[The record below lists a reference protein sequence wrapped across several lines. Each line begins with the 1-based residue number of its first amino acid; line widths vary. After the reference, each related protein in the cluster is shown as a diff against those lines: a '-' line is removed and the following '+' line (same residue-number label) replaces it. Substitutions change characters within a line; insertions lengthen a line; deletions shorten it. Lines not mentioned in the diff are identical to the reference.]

1 MPYIGKGPIDRS
13 LGLNEKNVFTGDGSE
28 TEFDISSEA
37 PSENALQVFVDNVRQ
52 EPGTGKA
59 YTLGLDGSSL
69 QKRITFSAAPANLAE
84 IYVINSLRT
93 NITATAAD
101 NTITSAKIVG
111 NAVTGAKI
119 AMGSD
124 AQGDVLFYG
133 GTDYERLAAGTSG
146 QFLKTQGAGADPIW
160 GTVSTDPTMGGDIS
174 GTASNA
180 QIAANAVGA
189 SELANNAVDTAAIVD
204 NAVTGAKIAM
214 TSDAQGDVL
223 FYGGT
228 DYERLAAGTSGYF
241 LKTLGSGADPAW
253 AEVPAGAPTGGGTEK
268 VFYENENSVDT
279 DYTLTTNYNAVSAG
293 PVTVA
298 SGITVTVPSGST
310 WVVV

>member
-13 LGLNEKNVFTGDGSE
+13 LGLNEKNVFTGNGSE
-28 TEFDISSEA
+28 TEFDITSEA
-37 PSENALQVFVDNVRQ
+37 LSENALQVFVDNVRQ

-69 QKRITFSAAPANLAE
+69 MKRITFSAAPANLAE
-84 IYVINSLRT
+84 IYVLNSLRT
-93 NITATAAD
+93 QITETPSD

-119 AMGSD
+119 ADDSID
-124 AQGDVLFYG
+124 SEHY
-133 GTDYERLAAGTSG
+133 AAGSIDNAHLAVNSVDSDQYVDG
-146 QFLKTQGAGADPIW
+146 SID
-160 GTVSTDPTMGGDIS
+160 TDH
-174 GTASNA
+174 
-180 QIAANAVGA
+180 IAA
-189 SELANNAVDTAAIVD
+189 

-298 SGITVTVPSGST
+298 SGVTVTIPAGQA
-310 WVVV
+310 WVIV

>member
-13 LGLNEKNVFTGDGSE
+13 LGLNEKNVFTGNGSE

-37 PSENALQVFVDNVRQ
+37 PIDTALQVFVDNVRQ

-69 QKRITFSAAPANLAE
+69 MKRITFSAPPANLAE
-84 IYVINSLRT
+84 IYVLNSLRT
-93 NITATAAD
+93 QITETPSD

-180 QIAANAVGA
+180 QIAANAVT
-189 SELANNAVDTAAIVD
+189 SNEIAN

-298 SGITVTVPSGST
+298 SGVTVTIPAGQA
-310 WVVV
+310 WVIV